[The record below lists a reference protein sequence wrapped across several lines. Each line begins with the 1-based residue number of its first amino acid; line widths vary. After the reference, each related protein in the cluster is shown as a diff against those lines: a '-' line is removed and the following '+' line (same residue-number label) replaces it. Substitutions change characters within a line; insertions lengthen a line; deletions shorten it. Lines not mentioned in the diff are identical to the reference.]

1 MDETTILTEKHHA
14 VLFALLSRR
23 VIPLFGQEAGEA
35 AMREAVRRYGEQRGR
50 RMAQRAV
57 RDHQPLNLSTY
68 LRYGEWRSAT
78 GEGRSIFEKQGENLL
93 NQVQVCP
100 WNNAW
105 LEGDLQDYG
114 RLYCLE
120 IDAALV
126 RGFNPD
132 AWLEIRCTLS
142 NDGDACEFIFHQ
154 AVLPVEK
161 APEER
166 TVMPWGYHCAHLF
179 YTCLEVLKNSFGEAG
194 GQAAENALGEFKD
207 RYESI
212 ALEEIQRY
220 ASSDFDSMTSC

>member
-1 MDETTILTEKHHA
+1 MDHTTILSEKHHA
-14 VLFALLSRR
+14 ILFALLARG
-23 VIPLFGQEAGEA
+23 VIHQFGQEVGEA
-35 AMREAVRRYGEQRGR
+35 VMREAVRRYGEQRGR

-57 RDHQPLNLSTY
+57 RDRQPLNLSTY
-68 LRYGEWRSAT
+68 LRYGEWRSET
-78 GEGRSIFEKQGENLL
+78 GEGRSILKKQGENLL

-105 LEGDLQDYG
+105 LEGDLQKYG

-120 IDAALV
+120 IDAALA

-132 AWLEIRCTLS
+132 AWLEIRRTLS
-142 NDGDACEFIFHQ
+142 NDGEACEFIFHQ

-161 APEER
+161 VPEER
-166 TVMPWGYHCAHLF
+166 RVMPWGYHCAHLY

-194 GQAAENALGEFKD
+194 RQAAENALDEFKD
-207 RYESI
+207 RYENI

-220 ASSDFDSMTSC
+220 ASSDFEAIISD